1 MKPLTDKQAEVL
13 SFLRSFHKQHGYMPT
28 MAEIADHFKWRSAT
42 AAVGHLDALI
52 IKGRITKDARAH
64 RNIVIL

>member
-13 SFLRSFHKQHGYMPT
+13 AFLKSFHKQNGYMPT
-28 MAEIADHFKWRSAT
+28 MAEIADHFKWKSST

-52 IKGRITKDARAH
+52 IKGKITKDARAH

>member
-1 MKPLTDKQAEVL
+1 MRPLTKKQTAVL
-13 SFLRSFHKQHGYMPT
+13 NFLKSHYEQFKYMPT
-28 MAEIADHFKWRSAT
+28 MAEIAEHFKWRSTT

-52 IKGRITKDARAH
+52 IKGRITKDTRAH